1 MSDLVVLGFDTE
13 AEADAFEAKALQMV
27 KEQILQLDGMVK
39 VTRDADGKLHV
50 NTGANPAAA
59 GAVGGAFWGMLIG
72 LIFLNPLLGMAVGA
86 GAGALGGAAAGSGI
100 KQEFVD
106 GAAEAIGPGQ
116 AGVFLYIKG
125 STPDK
130 VAEEI
135 KGTKARVIQTSLTHE
150 QDDNLKKLFT

>member
-1 MSDLVVLGFDTE
+1 
-13 AEADAFEAKALQMV
+13 MV
-27 KEQILQLDGMVK
+27 KEQILKLNGMVK
-39 VTRDADGKLHV
+39 VTRDTSGKLHV
-50 NTGANPAAA
+50 DAGANPVAA

-72 LIFLNPLLGMAVGA
+72 LIFLNPLLGLAVGA
-86 GAGALGGAAAGSGI
+86 GAGALGGAAANSGI

-106 GAAEAIGPGQ
+106 GAADAIQPGQ
-116 AGVFLYIKG
+116 AGLFLYIAG

-150 QDDNLKKLFT
+150 QDENLKQLFA

>member
-1 MSDLVVLGFDTE
+1 
-13 AEADAFEAKALQMV
+13 
-27 KEQILQLDGMVK
+27 MVK

-50 NTGANPAAA
+50 DAGTNPAAA

-116 AGVFLYIKG
+116 AGVFLYVKG
-125 STPDK
+125 STWDK
-130 VAEEI
+130 VAEQIE
-135 KGTKARVIQTSLTHE
+135 GTKARIIQTSLTHE
-150 QDDNLKKLFT
+150 QDEELKKLFA

>member
-1 MSDLVVLGFDTE
+1 MSTLIVLGFDTE
-13 AEADAFEAKALQMV
+13 AEADAFEAKAMQMS

-50 NTGANPAAA
+50 NTGTSPAAA

-106 GAAEAIGPGQ
+106 GAAKAIGPGQ
-116 AGVFLYIKG
+116 AGVFLYIKQM
-125 STPDK
+125 TEDK
-130 VAEEI
+130 VAAEI
-135 KGTKARVIQTSLTHE
+135 EGTKARVIQTNLSNEEDEH
-150 QDDNLKKLFT
+150 LKKLFA

>member
-1 MSDLVVLGFDTE
+1 MSDLIVLGFDTE
-13 AEADAFEAKALQMV
+13 AEADTFEAKALAMV

-39 VTRDADGKLHV
+39 VTRSTDGKLHV
-50 NTGANPAAA
+50 DTGSNPTAA

-100 KQEFVD
+100 KDEFVT
-106 GAAEAIGPGQ
+106 GAADAIGPGH

-135 KGTKARVIQTSLTHE
+135 KGTKARVIQTSLTNE
-150 QDDNLKKLFT
+150 QDAELKKLFT